1 MYQGDGKKD
10 TAIVVAG
17 GKGSRMGSD
26 LPKQYLEL
34 KGRAVISYCLEAFEK
49 SFIDEV
55 ILVTAEDFLDYC
67 RQNIVE
73 KYGFKKVK
81 KIVAGGK
88 ERYHSVEKGLQEAKG
103 SDYVYIHD
111 AARPYLTLEMLERLA
126 KAVRCYEA
134 VTAAVPSKD
143 TIKEADENGMSVK
156 TLDRS
161 RLWNIQTPQV
171 FSYPLLCRAF
181 ENLKKDQAVG
191 ITDDTM
197 VVEKY
202 AGHRVKLVEGSYSNY
217 KITTPEDMIIME
229 ALLSK
234 GKNKNTTKKR
244 KILVDTKEY

>member
-1 MYQGDGKKD
+1 MYQGDKKKD

-17 GKGSRMGSD
+17 GRGSRMGGN

-34 KGRAVISYCLEAFEK
+34 KGKPVISYCLEAFER

-55 ILVTAEDFLDYC
+55 ILVTAEDFLDFC
-67 RQNIVE
+67 RTNIVE
-73 KYGFKKVK
+73 KYGYKKVK

-88 ERYHSVEKGLQEAKG
+88 ERYHSVEKGLQEAKD

-111 AARPYLTLEMLERLA
+111 AARPYVTQEMLERLA
-126 KAVRCYEA
+126 YAVRCYDA
-134 VTAAVPSKD
+134 VAAAVPTKD
-143 TIKEADENGMSVK
+143 TIKEADEDAMSVK

-171 FSYPLLCRAF
+171 FSYPLISSAF
-181 ENLKKDQAVG
+181 EELKRDSAAG

-202 AGHRVKLVEGSYSNY
+202 TGHRVKMVEGSYSNY

-234 GKNKNTTKKR
+234 
-244 KILVDTKEY
+244 

>member
-1 MYQGDGKKD
+1 MYQGDKKKD

-17 GKGSRMGSD
+17 GRGSRMGGN

-34 KGRAVISYCLEAFEK
+34 KGKPVISYCLEAFEK

-67 RQNIVE
+67 KTNIVE
-73 KYGFKKVK
+73 KYGYKKVK

-111 AARPYLTLEMLERLA
+111 AARPYVTQEMLERLA
-126 KAVRCYEA
+126 HAVRCYDA
-134 VTAAVPSKD
+134 VAAAVPTKD
-143 TIKEADENGMSVK
+143 TIKEADEDAMSVK

-171 FSYPLLCRAF
+171 FSYQLIKRAF
-181 ENLKKDQAVG
+181 EELKKDSADG

-202 AGHRVKLVEGSYSNY
+202 AGHRVKMVEGSYSNY

-234 GKNKNTTKKR
+234 
-244 KILVDTKEY
+244 

>member
-1 MYQGDGKKD
+1 MYRGDGKKD

-17 GKGSRMGSD
+17 GRGSRMGSD
-26 LPKQYLEL
+26 LPKQYLEI
-34 KGRAVISYCLEAFEK
+34 KGRPVISYCLEAFER

-88 ERYHSVEKGLQEAKG
+88 ERYQSVEKGLQAAKG

-111 AARPYLTLEMLERLA
+111 AARPYLTQEMLDRLA
-126 KAVRCYEA
+126 EAVRDYDA

-143 TIKEADENGMSVK
+143 TIKEADENAMSVK

-161 RLWNIQTPQV
+161 KLWNIQTPQV
-171 FSYPLLCRAF
+171 FSYPLLYQAF
-181 ENLKKDQAVG
+181 EKLKKDRAVG

-202 AGHRVKLVEGSYSNY
+202 TGHKVKLVEGSYSNY

-229 ALLSK
+229 ALLAK
-234 GKNKNTTKKR
+234 GKL
-244 KILVDTKEY
+244 I

>member
-1 MYQGDGKKD
+1 MYQGDKKKD

-17 GKGSRMGSD
+17 GRGSRMGGN

-34 KGRAVISYCLEAFEK
+34 KGKPVISYCLEAFEK

-67 RQNIVE
+67 KTNIVE
-73 KYGFKKVK
+73 KYGYKKVK

-111 AARPYLTLEMLERLA
+111 AARPYVTQEMLERLA
-126 KAVRCYEA
+126 HAVRCYDA
-134 VTAAVPSKD
+134 VVAAVPSKD
-143 TIKEADENGMSVK
+143 TIKEADEDAMSVK

-171 FSYPLLCRAF
+171 FSYPLINRAF
-181 ENLKKDQAVG
+181 EELKKNSATG

-202 AGHRVKLVEGSYSNY
+202 TGHRVKMVEGSYSNY

-234 GKNKNTTKKR
+234 
-244 KILVDTKEY
+244 

>member
-1 MYQGDGKKD
+1 MYQGDQKKD

-34 KGRAVISYCLEAFEK
+34 KDRPVISYCLEAFEK
-49 SFIDEV
+49 SFVDEV
-55 ILVTAEDFLDYC
+55 ILVTAEEFLDYC

-73 KYGFKKVK
+73 KYGYKKVK

-111 AARPYLTLEMLERLA
+111 AARPYLTQEMLERLA
-126 KAVRCYEA
+126 EAVRCYEA

-143 TIKEADENGMSVK
+143 TIKEADEDAMSVK

-171 FSYPLLCRAF
+171 FSYPLLSQAF
-181 ENLKKDQAVG
+181 EKMKKDQALG

-202 AGHRVKLVEGSYSNY
+202 MGQRVKLVEGSYSNY

-234 GKNKNTTKKR
+234 EN
-244 KILVDTKEY
+244 

>member
-1 MYQGDGKKD
+1 MYQGDKKKD

-17 GKGSRMGSD
+17 GRGSRMGGN

-34 KGRAVISYCLEAFEK
+34 KGKPVISYCLEAFER

-55 ILVTAEDFLDYC
+55 ILVTAEDFLDFC
-67 RQNIVE
+67 RTNIVE
-73 KYGFKKVK
+73 KYGYKKVK

-88 ERYHSVEKGLQEAKG
+88 ERYHSVEKGLQEAKD

-111 AARPYLTLEMLERLA
+111 AARPYVTQEMLERLA
-126 KAVRCYEA
+126 HAVRCYDA
-134 VTAAVPSKD
+134 VAAAVPTKD
-143 TIKEADENGMSVK
+143 TIKEADKDAMSVK

-171 FSYPLLCRAF
+171 FSYPLISRAF
-181 ENLKKDQAVG
+181 EELKRDSAAG

-202 AGHRVKLVEGSYSNY
+202 TGHRVKMVEGSYSNY

-234 GKNKNTTKKR
+234 
-244 KILVDTKEY
+244 